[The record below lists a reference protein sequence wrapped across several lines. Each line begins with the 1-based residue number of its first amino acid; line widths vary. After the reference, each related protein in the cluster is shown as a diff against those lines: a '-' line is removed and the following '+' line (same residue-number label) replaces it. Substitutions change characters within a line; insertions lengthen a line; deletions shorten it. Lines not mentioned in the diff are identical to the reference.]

1 MIDINTILNSAINA
15 AVDAAVAP
23 LVKRIEALENIV
35 AEFTPSVAIDEARM
49 IEALNSQEW
58 FWEKINTYARGSVA
72 LSVEAAMDNHVE
84 LYNHDDYDEAVSKIE
99 DVDFDEIPDNET
111 IEDTIKQ
118 VLNNAALRIRF

>member
-1 MIDINTILNSAINA
+1 MIDINALINSAIEA
-15 AVDAAVAP
+15 AVQEAIAP
-23 LVKRIEALENIV
+23 LVKRIEALENIA
-35 AEFTPSVAIDEARM
+35 AEFTPSVSIDEAKM
-49 IEALNSQEW
+49 VEALNSQEW

>member
-1 MIDINTILNSAINA
+1 MIDINALINSAIEA
-15 AVDAAVAP
+15 AVQEAIAP
-23 LVKRIEALENIV
+23 LVKRIEALENIA
-35 AEFTPSVAIDEARM
+35 AEFTPSVSIDEAKM
-49 IEALNSQEW
+49 VEALNSQEW

-72 LSVEAAMDNHVE
+72 LSCEASMDKHVE